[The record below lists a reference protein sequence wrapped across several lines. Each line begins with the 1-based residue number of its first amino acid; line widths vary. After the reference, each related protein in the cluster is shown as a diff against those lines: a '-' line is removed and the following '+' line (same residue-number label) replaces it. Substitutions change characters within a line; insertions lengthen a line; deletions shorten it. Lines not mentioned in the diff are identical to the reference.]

1 MVSHVRDGTNHL
13 NDFRK
18 AWFPTTIIS
27 TSVKKVR
34 IWVLN
39 RVIFFGL
46 TTFKLFSYVLRM
58 RLLKCYLSAHTFQNL
73 NSSSPALLLK
83 CKCKNVQ
90 HNLEKRPFFD
100 SIRGSLR
107 YLPKLIGV
115 RKTKRLLFD
124 IATMLRLILFCCGPT
139 CLRLVRKKK
148 KTWNSKE
155 KAHENEV
162 ISFIFQN
169 DALVMCPLQLSIF
182 RCNLRNYIKLNWP
195 SYWTTTT
202 RRWSCRKMKAPFA
215 PAKKCKKKK
224 YTIVQ

>member
-73 NSSSPALLLK
+73 NSSSPALLLI
-83 CKCKNVQ
+83 CKCNNVLL
-90 HNLEKRPFFD
+90 NLEKCPFFEYVSTYYPRRPQIFTQVD
-100 SIRGSLR
+100 RREKNKEALVWYCYNAAAYFVLLWS
-107 YLPKLIGV
+107 YLSTPH
-115 RKTKRLLFD
+115 FWS
-124 IATMLRLILFCCGPT
+124 
-139 CLRLVRKKK
+139 
-148 KTWNSKE
+148 KTWNSK
-155 KAHENEV
+155 K
-162 ISFIFQN
+162 S
-169 DALVMCPLQLSIF
+169 LVK
-182 RCNLRNYIKLNWP
+182 IKLFP
-195 SYWTTTT
+195 SFFKMMHS
-202 RRWSCRKMKAPFA
+202 SCAHYNCPYFVA
-215 PAKKCKKKK
+215 ICAI
-224 YTIVQ
+224 T